1 MKQKKLKISIIKRSN
16 QKRTKLAHQRKLKI
30 RRHKLVKKPIQKQI
44 FSHTESI
51 EEEESDHN
59 EDLIDMVEKEDLDF
73 LQEAISNNSYNLL
86 KQIHLNKYEYY
97 HS

>member
-1 MKQKKLKISIIKRSN
+1 
-16 QKRTKLAHQRKLKI
+16 
-30 RRHKLVKKPIQKQI
+30 
-44 FSHTESI
+44 
-51 EEEESDHN
+51 
-59 EDLIDMVEKEDLDF
+59 MVEKEDLDF